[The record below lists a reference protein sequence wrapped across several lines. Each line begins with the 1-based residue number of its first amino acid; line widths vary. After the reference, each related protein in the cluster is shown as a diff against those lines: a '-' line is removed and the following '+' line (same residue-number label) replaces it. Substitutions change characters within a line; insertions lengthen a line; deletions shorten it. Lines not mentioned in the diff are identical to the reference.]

1 MSERSRKSRNN
12 EEARGENQSFESS
25 NYVGQPAEWVFSLDD
40 LSLADFGNERPLA
53 AVEEG
58 LKRSVIGQDASIES
72 LVTALSREDYRNPK
86 RPMGVFMFL
95 GPTGVGKSE
104 TAKSL
109 SMLLHGNEDAIL
121 KIDCSNFSEDHRV
134 SALIGAAPEY
144 VGREQKPIF
153 DKKKIERP
161 RSIILF
167 DEIEKGAPK
176 LFDLL
181 LNVLEDGEITLLNGG
196 QKVSFRNSIIIFTS
210 NIGAQDMKK
219 ELNPTHL
226 GFHDKPKAGA
236 TRQRLEQVA
245 TTALQKS
252 AFRPEFLNRIDE
264 KIVFEALSDEQL
276 GEILDLNVA
285 NANEYYSKQGIRLTL
300 LPELRD
306 ELVRST
312 PERFEYGARP
322 ILRKYE
328 KLVEGL
334 MAKIAGSGGIPR
346 GSHVYA
352 VLADNEDQH
361 TPLADRIKLYYRQDA
376 ATQTNQPARRQS
388 AKAIERQA
396 SASAGEDETQPIV
409 LNKNQQMTIGAVAMT
424 GIVALLFRDYMS
436 SRRRTKS
443 RHA

>member
-1 MSERSRKSRNN
+1 MAERIGQPRDNEESRN
-12 EEARGENQSFESS
+12 EMK
-25 NYVGQPAEWVFSLDD
+25 EWTFSLDD
-40 LSLADFGNERPLA
+40 LSLAEYGNERPLA
-53 AVEEG
+53 TVEEG

-72 LVTALSREDYRNPK
+72 LITALSREDYRNPK

-109 SMLLHGNEDAIL
+109 SMLLHGTEDAIL

-210 NIGAQDMKK
+210 NVGAREMKK
-219 ELNPTHL
+219 FLSATPL
-226 GFHDKPKAGA
+226 GFNPQQNSSVNHQQVEAEVNKALKNGI
-236 TRQRLEQVA
+236 
-245 TTALQKS
+245 
-252 AFRPEFLNRIDE
+252 FRPEFLNRIDE
-264 KIVFEALSDEQL
+264 KIVFQSLSDEQL
-276 GEILDLNVA
+276 GQILDLNVA
-285 NANEYYSKQGIRLTL
+285 NANEHYAKQGIRLTL

-322 ILRKYE
+322 ILRRYE

-334 MAKIAGSGGIPR
+334 MAKIAGSGGIPKN
-346 GSHVYA
+346 SHVYA
-352 VLADNEDQH
+352 VLAGQDPRED
-361 TPLADRIKLYYRQDA
+361 LADRIKLYYRQDTPAQPPQPIRKQQQRRA
-376 ATQTNQPARRQS
+376 AEQ
-388 AKAIERQA
+388 QA
-396 SASAGEDETQPIV
+396 SVGEDETQPIV
-409 LNKNQQMTIGAVAMT
+409 LNRNQQMTIGAVAVT
-424 GIVALLFRDYMS
+424 GIVALLFSDYVS
-436 SRRRTKS
+436 SRRRLKS
-443 RHA
+443 RRA